1 MKFALITPW
10 YGEFAGGAEVLARKI
25 AENLSNEGEK
35 VEVLTTCSRSPF
47 DNWWDDYYHPGQYI
61 LNNVVVHRF
70 PVNKNTQDWYHAI
83 NHQIITGG
91 LVSRSGELEYLKG
104 SIGSDA
110 LVEFVRDNQSKYVYL
125 LIPYLYGLIYW
136 SYQAAPD
143 RCILIPCLHDEPQ
156 AYFSTTGE
164 MMRSCTLAFNTPE
177 EMALANRIHAIN
189 QDNMAVC
196 GCGVDLPQSFH
207 PEKFR
212 EKFDIRTPYLL
223 YAGRK
228 DIGKNVPLLINYF
241 KFYKKNMQ
249 DDLQLIFIGG
259 GDASLIPEDEFFRDL
274 SYLSEEDKFNA
285 YAGAFATC
293 LLSKNESFSFVI
305 MESWGASTPVIV
317 SDECSVTQ
325 GHCIR
330 SNGGLPI
337 RSAEEFLK
345 AIQYLK
351 EHPDIRSKLGS
362 QGRKYMIKEYLWSSV
377 VQKYRALIKEKEVAE
392 K

>member
-1 MKFALITPW
+1 MKIALITPW

-25 AENLSNEGEK
+25 VENLLNDGES

-47 DNWWDDYYHPGQYI
+47 NDWWDDYYSPGKYN

-70 PVNKNTQDWYHAI
+70 PVNKNTQEWYHAI
-83 NHQIITGG
+83 NHQIIAGG
-91 LVSRSGELEYLKG
+91 VVSRSGEMEYLKG

-110 LVEFVRDNQSKYVYL
+110 LVKFVRNNQSEYVYL

-136 SYQAAPD
+136 SYLAAPD

-164 MMRSCTLAFNTPE
+164 MMRSCALAFNAPE
-177 EMALANRIHAIN
+177 EMELANRIHSIN

-196 GCGVDLPQSFH
+196 GCGVDLPRSFH

-212 EKFDIRTPYLL
+212 EKFNIHTPYLL

-228 DIGKNVPLLINYF
+228 DVGKNLIELINF
-241 KFYKKNMQ
+241 FNCYKQ
-249 DDLQLIFIGG
+249 EILDDLHFVFIGG
-259 GDASLIPEDEFFRDL
+259 GDATLIPDNDYFIDL
-274 SYLSEEDKFNA
+274 GFVSDEDKFNA

-317 SDECSVTQ
+317 SEDCQVTR
-325 GHCIR
+325 GHCMR
-330 SNGGLPI
+330 CNGGLPI
-337 RSAEEFLK
+337 QNAAEFCES
-345 AIQYLK
+345 IRYLK
-351 EHPDIRSKLGS
+351 EHPEIRGDLGS
-362 QGRKYMIKEYLWSSV
+362 NGREYVLREFNWSKV
-377 VQKYRALIKEKEVAE
+377 VQKYMNLINKFEVRPE
-392 K
+392 